1 MAATD
6 SIGQVQA
13 IYLQSV
19 DNIGTQYDTNING
32 RNMTVNYN
40 ANYQQVDAAMRALN
54 GLTTNTYVDTKLITS
69 ISVNEKMAEE

>member
-1 MAATD
+1 MAAAD

-19 DNIGTQYDTNING
+19 DNIGTQYETNING

-40 ANYQQVDAAMRALN
+40 ANYQQVDSAMRALN
-54 GLTTNTYVDTKLITS
+54 ALTTNTYVDTKLITS

>member
-6 SIGQVQA
+6 SIGQVQT

-19 DNIGTQYDTNING
+19 DNIGTQYETNING

>member
-6 SIGQVQA
+6 SIGQVQT

-19 DNIGTQYDTNING
+19 DNIGNQYDTNING

-54 GLTTNTYVDTKLITS
+54 GLTTNTYVDTKLITA

>member
-13 IYLQSV
+13 IYLKSV

-32 RNMTVNYN
+32 RNITVNYN
-40 ANYQQVDAAMRALN
+40 ATYQQVDSAMRALN
-54 GLTTNTYVDTKLITS
+54 GLTTNTYVDTQLITA
-69 ISVNEKMAEE
+69 ISVNEKMVED

>member
-6 SIGQVQA
+6 TIGVVQT
-13 IYLQSV
+13 IYLKSV
-19 DNIGTQYDTNING
+19 DNIGNQYETNING

-54 GLTTNTYVDTKLITS
+54 GLTTNTYVDTNLIAVV
-69 ISVNEKMAEE
+69 SVNEKMVED